1 MEELI
6 MADQAL
12 TVLVEGYDPK
22 KALEASS
29 QNTPDVSSDWQEI
42 YAARQNGTI
51 LQGEL
56 IGIESPEPD
65 KTYGIVQV
73 GFVNGYLPMQ
83 EAGDEVKNINQ
94 FRSLIGNKIVFK
106 VTNLLREEEQF
117 VASRKQ
123 ALEQMQET
131 TWKRLKKDQ
140 EVIAVVRDVRMKTV
154 RLEIGGVT
162 VKMPAEEYDHKFVND
177 LRDELKVGDHL
188 QVKVLSVDS
197 EKKEV
202 KVSAKALK
210 ENIWDDI
217 AKHLRVKGEYAGTI
231 TGIAEFGIFIN
242 IRGNVD
248 ALAPHLKFDKFKK
261 GDKVLIRL
269 LEIQPKKQHIRAKI
283 IRKLG

>member
-1 MEELI
+1 
-6 MADQAL
+6 MAEQAL
-12 TVLVEGYDPK
+12 SVLVEGYDPK
-22 KALEASS
+22 KAVEATRNNSLDTS
-29 QNTPDVSSDWQEI
+29 EDWQEI

-56 IGIESPEPD
+56 IGIESPESD

-83 EAGDEVKNINQ
+83 EAGEEIKNINQ
-94 FRSLIGNKIVFK
+94 FRSLIGSKVVFK

-117 VASRKQ
+117 VASRKE
-123 ALEQMQET
+123 ALKQMQET
-131 TWKRLKKDQ
+131 TWKRLKKGQD
-140 EVIAVVRDVRMKTV
+140 VIAVVRDVRMKTV
-154 RLEIGGVT
+154 KLEIGGVT
-162 VKMPAEEYDHKFVND
+162 VKMGAEEYDHKFFND
-177 LRDELKVGDHL
+177 LRDELKAGDHMH
-188 QVKVLSVDS
+188 VKILSVDV

-210 ENIWDDI
+210 ENMWDDI
-217 AKHLRVKGEYAGTI
+217 AKHLRVKGEYSGII
-231 TGIAEFGIFIN
+231 TGIAEFGVFIN

-269 LEIQPKKQHIRAKI
+269 LEIQPKTQHIRAKI

>member
-1 MEELI
+1 

-12 TVLVEGYDPK
+12 TVLVEGYDPQ
-22 KALEASS
+22 KALEATQSS
-29 QNTPDVSSDWQEI
+29 SLDLSSDWQDI

-83 EAGDEVKNINQ
+83 EAGEEIKNINQ
-94 FRSLIGNKIVFK
+94 FRSLIGSKIVFK
-106 VTNLLREEEQF
+106 VTNLLREQEQF
-117 VASRKQ
+117 VASRKE
-123 ALEQMQET
+123 ALKQMQET
-131 TWKRLKKDQ
+131 TWKRLKKGQD
-140 EVIAVVRDVRMKTV
+140 VIAVVRDVRMKTV
-154 RLEIGGVT
+154 KLEIGGVT
-162 VKMPAEEYDHKFVND
+162 VKMGAEEYDHKFIND
-177 LRDELKVGDHL
+177 LRDELKVGDHM

-210 ENIWDDI
+210 ENMWDDI
-217 AKHLRVKGEYAGTI
+217 AKHLRVKGEYSGII
-231 TGIAEFGIFIN
+231 TGIAEFGVFIN

-269 LEIQPKKQHIRAKI
+269 LEIQPKTQHIRAKI

>member
-83 EAGDEVKNINQ
+83 EAGNEVKNINQ